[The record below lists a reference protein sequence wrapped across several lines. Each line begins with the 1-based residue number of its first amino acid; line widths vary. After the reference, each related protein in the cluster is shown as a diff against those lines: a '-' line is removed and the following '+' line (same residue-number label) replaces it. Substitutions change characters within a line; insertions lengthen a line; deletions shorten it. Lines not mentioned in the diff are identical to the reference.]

1 MTREMLKTLSDTE
14 LEQVGVWTREE
25 TRERAVKRK
34 QETIARIRDL
44 AAGAGVHIKISGAR
58 GRPAKEGIS
67 KSGQGTGSLRP
78 GSESLTEKPSRK

>member
-1 MTREMLKTLSDTE
+1 MTRDAIKTLSDAE
-14 LEQVGVWTREE
+14 LEQAGVWAKEE

-34 QETIARIRDL
+34 QETIAKIRDL

-67 KSGQGTGSLRP
+67 KSGQGANGLKS
-78 GSESLTEKPSRK
+78 GSESPTGITSRK

>member
-58 GRPAKEGIS
+58 GRPTKAEPEPKRPRAK
-67 KSGQGTGSLRP
+67 
-78 GSESLTEKPSRK
+78 